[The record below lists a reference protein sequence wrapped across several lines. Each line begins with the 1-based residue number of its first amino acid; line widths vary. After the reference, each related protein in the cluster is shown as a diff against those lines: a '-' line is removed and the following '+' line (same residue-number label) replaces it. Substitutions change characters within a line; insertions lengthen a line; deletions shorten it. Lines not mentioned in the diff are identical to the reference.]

1 MSWYRNKIGRRCSS
15 LLAGMLAVP
24 SLALAADAAET
35 GEKLNYADVGFMAF
49 AALMV
54 FFMTPALGF
63 FYGGMVKRKNVL
75 NTIMMSLAAIGIVGL
90 QWILFGYSL
99 SFGSDV
105 GGVIGGLQWLGFSGV
120 GLAANADLCAAIP
133 HIEFAIFQMMFAVI
147 TAAIIS
153 GSIAERV
160 NFSAYCLLIFFWTTL
175 VYDPLCHMVW
185 TAGGV
190 IFNLGAL
197 DFAGGTVIHISSG
210 VSGLV
215 AALVLGKRRGYGT
228 VASVPHNVPYIILG
242 GSIVWMGWF
251 GFNAGCALGANEVMV
266 AAFANTAISSMA
278 AAAVW
283 MLLDRI
289 VHAQVTLFG
298 TVTGGIAGLVGITP
312 AAGFVEAWAALFI
325 GLLTSAVCFTAITFV
340 KERLGYDDSLD
351 AFGCHGVG
359 GMCGALLTGV
369 FATKSINP
377 AGADG
382 LLYGNAAQM
391 IPQAVGV
398 LTSIAVSVV
407 MTLLILQVIRIFV
420 PLRVS
425 EDVEKAGLD
434 ISQHGESAYCKLS

>member
-1 MSWYRNKIGRRCSS
+1 MSGYKTGRRCSS
-15 LLAGMLAVP
+15 LLAGMMVVP
-24 SLALAADAAET
+24 SIALAADVAET

-49 AALMV
+49 AALTV

-75 NTIMMSLAAIGIVGL
+75 NTIMMSLAALGIVGL

-105 GGVIGGLQWLGFSGV
+105 GGVIGGLQWVGFSGV
-120 GLAANADLCAAIP
+120 GLAANADLCATIP

-215 AALVLGKRRGYGT
+215 AALVLGKRYGYGT

-251 GFNAGCALGANEVMV
+251 GFNSGCALGANEIMV
-266 AAFANTAISSMA
+266 VAFANTAISSMA
-278 AAAVW
+278 ATAAW

-289 VHAQVTLFG
+289 VHERVTLFG
-298 TVTGGIAGLVGITP
+298 AVTGGIAGLVGITP

-325 GLLTSAVCFTAITFV
+325 GLITSAVCFTAITFV
-340 KERLGYDDSLD
+340 KGRLGYDDSLD

-391 IPQAVGV
+391 VPQAIGV
-398 LTSIAVSVV
+398 VTSIAVSVV
-407 MTLLILQVIRIFV
+407 MTLLILKVIRIFV

-425 EDVEKAGLD
+425 DEVEKAGLD